1 MLSKGFY
8 TFLDIEFRTNE
19 GGERRG
25 SKNQI
30 EKIRSEKVTIL

>member
-1 MLSKGFY
+1 MRSKGFILFWIY
-8 TFLDIEFRTNE
+8 NSKIK

>member
-1 MLSKGFY
+1 MKQDSNSFY
-8 TFLDIEFRTNE
+8 FLNRLAAKE

-30 EKIRSEKVTIL
+30 EKIRSEKGSIL